1 MDILKAFSLFDVEHH
16 INIQGTLENPLFQA
30 NQIGKLIGIIN
41 MRESLRD
48 FLDNEKVVTRADT
61 PGGSQETNFLTE
73 FGLYRLLGRSRKPIA
88 HKFQEWMV
96 TVLKEIRIN
105 GIYKLKQENEVD
117 KQLYKYKCEL
127 STHNTLL
134 KAYDKKNI
142 VYICKFY
149 NRDNKYVIKI
159 GSTQDVKERL
169 TNISNSF
176 QCQEPLLLDI
186 FENNNY
192 KKFERKIHH
201 HEYIIQHYE
210 KMEKKDGT
218 ISRET
223 YLIDDAT
230 YTNFIDIINKIKEE
244 FVPQDMKEIEEL
256 KIMQQDQKIK
266 LSELKLQQL
275 QIELEI
281 KKADLELK
289 KINSTIVNHIQE
301 EEVDVETKED
311 DYSESEEEE
320 NESNQVNYV
329 KKRKNG
335 TKIPKIY
342 QYNLDNLITPFKIYD
357 SPCEVERNVDNIS
370 LSALKRASQNNLVY
384 RNYRW
389 LYVNRNE
396 LPPDQIAETV
406 LTNHKS
412 FEIRHIAMIDIKKT
426 KILAVYSS
434 QKEAVEARNMKCNSF
449 TRAIQQQHISSGHY
463 WNFFDDC
470 SEEMKTEY
478 LKHNSLPNKFV
489 RQTGI
494 KIRQI
499 DPITKKVLAVY
510 NTKREVAKKCQIS
523 YAKLGLLI
531 NSKSNEV
538 HNGFI
543 WESVEEN

>member
-30 NQIGKLIGIIN
+30 NQIGKLLEISNI
-41 MRESLRD
+41 RESLRD
-48 FLDNEKVVTRADT
+48 FSDNEKVVSLTDT
-61 PGGSQETNFLTE
+61 VRGSQETNFLTE

-142 VYICKFY
+142 VYICKFN

-210 KMEKKDGT
+210 KIEKKDGT

-223 YLIDDAT
+223 YLIDDVI
-230 YTNFIDIINKIKEE
+230 YQNFIDIINKIKGE
-244 FVPQDMKEIEEL
+244 FVPQDIKEIEEL

-289 KINSTIVNHIQE
+289 KINSTIVNQE
-301 EEVDVETKED
+301 EAIEVLTRED
-311 DYSESEEEE
+311 DDSESEEEE
-320 NESNQVNYV
+320 ESKQEVNYI
-329 KKRKNG
+329 KKRNNG

-342 QYNLDNLITPFKIYD
+342 QYNLDNLTTPFKIYD
-357 SPCEVERNVDNIS
+357 SPCDVERNVDNIS

-494 KIRQI
+494 KIQQI

-510 NTKREVAKKCQIS
+510 NTKREVVKKCQIS

-538 HNGFI
+538 YNGFI
-543 WESVEEN
+543 WECVEDN

>member
-30 NQIGKLIGIIN
+30 NQIGKLLEISNI
-41 MRESLRD
+41 RETLRD
-48 FLDNEKVVTRADT
+48 FTDNEKVCVTLTDT
-61 PGGSQETNFLTE
+61 SIIRERNFLTE

-117 KQLYKYKCEL
+117 RKLYQYKCEL

-142 VYICKFY
+142 VYICKLY
-149 NRDNKYVIKI
+149 NVENKYVIKI

-176 QCQEPLLLDI
+176 NCQEPLLLEI

-201 HEYIIQHYE
+201 NEYVVQHYE
-210 KMEKKDGT
+210 KIEKKDST
-218 ISRET
+218 TSRET
-223 YLIDDAT
+223 YLVDDLV
-230 YTNFIDIINKIKEE
+230 YKNFIDIINKIKGE
-244 FVPQDMKEIEEL
+244 FVPQEIEEL

-289 KINSTIVNHIQE
+289 KINSTIVNQE
-301 EEVDVETKED
+301 EAVEVLTRED
-311 DYSESEEEE
+311 DDSESEEEE
-320 NESNQVNYV
+320 ESKQEVNYV
-329 KKRKNG
+329 KKRNNG

-342 QYNLDNLITPFKIYD
+342 QYNLDNLTTPFKIYD
-357 SPCEVERNVDNIS
+357 SPCDVERNVDNIS

-494 KIRQI
+494 KIQQI

-510 NTKREVAKKCQIS
+510 NTKREVVKKCQIS

-538 HNGFI
+538 YNGFI
-543 WESVEEN
+543 WECVEDN

>member
-1 MDILKAFSLFDVEHH
+1 MDILKAFSLLDVEHH

-30 NQIGKLIGIIN
+30 NQIGKLLGISNI
-41 MRESLRD
+41 REGLRD
-48 FLDNEKVVTRADT
+48 FSSNEKVVTKSDT
-61 PGGSQETNFLTE
+61 NGGSQETNFLTE
-73 FGLYRLLGRSRKPIA
+73 FGLYRLLGRSRRPIA

-96 TVLKEIRIN
+96 TVLREIRIN

-117 KQLYKYKCEL
+117 RKLYQYKCEL

-142 VYICKFY
+142 VYICKLY
-149 NRDNKYVIKI
+149 NVENKYVIKI

-176 QCQEPLLLDI
+176 NCQEPLLLEI

-201 HEYIIQHYE
+201 NEYVVQHYE
-210 KMEKKDGT
+210 KIEKKDST
-218 ISRET
+218 TSRET
-223 YLIDDAT
+223 YLVDDLV
-230 YTNFIDIINKIKEE
+230 YKNFIDIINKIKGE
-244 FVPQDMKEIEEL
+244 FVPQEIEEL

-289 KINSTIVNHIQE
+289 KINSTIVNQE
-301 EEVDVETKED
+301 EAVEVLTRED
-311 DYSESEEEE
+311 DDSESEEEE
-320 NESNQVNYV
+320 ESKQEVNYV
-329 KKRKNG
+329 KKRNNG

-342 QYNLDNLITPFKIYD
+342 QYNLDNLTTPFKIYD
-357 SPCEVERNVDNIS
+357 SPCDVERNVDNIS

-494 KIRQI
+494 KIQQI

-510 NTKREVAKKCQIS
+510 NTKREVVKKCQIS

-538 HNGFI
+538 YNGFI
-543 WESVEEN
+543 WECVEDN

>member
-30 NQIGKLIGIIN
+30 NQIGKLLEISNI
-41 MRESLRD
+41 RETLRD
-48 FLDNEKVVTRADT
+48 FTDNEKVCVTLTDT
-61 PGGSQETNFLTE
+61 SIIRERNFLTE

-201 HEYIIQHYE
+201 HEYIIQHSE
-210 KMEKKDGT
+210 KIEKKDGT

-223 YLIDDAT
+223 YLIDDSI
-230 YTNFIDIINKIKEE
+230 YQNFIDIINKIKEE
-244 FVPQDMKEIEEL
+244 FVPQDIKEIEEL

-289 KINSTIVNHIQE
+289 KINSTIVNHVQE
-301 EEVDVETKED
+301 EAVVTKDDDDSET
-311 DYSESEEEE
+311 EEEE
-320 NESNQVNYV
+320 ESKQEISYV
-329 KKRKNG
+329 KKRNNG

-342 QYNLDNLITPFKIYD
+342 QYNLDNLTTPFKIYD

-396 LPPDQIAETV
+396 LPPDQIDETV

-478 LKHNSLPNKFV
+478 LKHNSLPNKFI

-494 KIRQI
+494 KIQQI

-510 NTKREVAKKCQIS
+510 NTKREVVKKCQIS

-531 NSKSNEV
+531 NSNSSEV
-538 HNGFI
+538 YNGFI
-543 WESVEEN
+543 WECVEEN

>member
-16 INIQGTLENPLFQA
+16 INIKGTLENPLFQA
-30 NQIGKLIGIIN
+30 NQIGKLLEISNI
-41 MRESLRD
+41 RESLRD
-48 FLDNEKVVTRADT
+48 FSDNEKVVTRSDT

-142 VYICKFY
+142 VYICKFN

-210 KMEKKDGT
+210 KIEKKDGT

-223 YLIDDAT
+223 YLIDDAI
-230 YTNFIDIINKIKEE
+230 YQNFIDIINKIKGE
-244 FVPQDMKEIEEL
+244 FVPQDIKEIEEL

-289 KINSTIVNHIQE
+289 KINSTIVNQE
-301 EEVDVETKED
+301 EAVEVLTRED
-311 DYSESEEEE
+311 DDSESEEEE
-320 NESNQVNYV
+320 ESKQEVNYV
-329 KKRKNG
+329 KKRNNG

-342 QYNLDNLITPFKIYD
+342 QYNLYDLTTPFKIYD

-494 KIRQI
+494 KIQQI

-538 HNGFI
+538 YNGFI
-543 WESVEEN
+543 WECVEDN